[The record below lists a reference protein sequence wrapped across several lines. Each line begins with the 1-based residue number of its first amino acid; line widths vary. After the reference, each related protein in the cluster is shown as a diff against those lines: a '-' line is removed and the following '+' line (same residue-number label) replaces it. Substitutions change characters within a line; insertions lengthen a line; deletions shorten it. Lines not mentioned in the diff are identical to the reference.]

1 MNNRLAITFFLFITF
16 ASLASA
22 QVTPLNKSS
31 KAVLMADCI
40 GVFEGHKSVV
50 RSPELGEVLT
60 RNSEVAGDLAIKF
73 GEQEDLTKDYLN
85 QIRKSRYQSI
95 MSGVR
100 QSSNPG
106 QFMAQNT
113 DLVSECRKY
122 MNNFLK

>member
-1 MNNRLAITFFLFITF
+1 MNNRRAFAFFLFLTLT
-16 ASLASA
+16 SLASA
-22 QVTPLNKSS
+22 QVAPLNKSS

-40 GVFEGHKSVV
+40 GVFQGHKSAVQ
-50 RSPELGEVLT
+50 SPELGEVLT

-73 GEQEDLTKDYLN
+73 GEQEGLTKDYLN

-106 QFMAQNT
+106 QFLAQNT
-113 DLVSECRKY
+113 NLVSECRKY
-122 MNNFLK
+122 INNFSK